1 MGVGGQFHAPATLS
15 PRKRPGT
22 HCIGGWVGPRA
33 VLDGCGKSRN
43 HRDSIPGPSSPQ
55 QGAIPTA
62 LSRPTPLHTHSIEI
76 HQILDYYSL
85 QGNSTLLKYIEFWTI
100 IPYKGTIKYTIVVKF
115 SKKFNI
121 VIDEF
126 WKKRYC

>member
-1 MGVGGQFHAPATLS
+1 
-15 PRKRPGT
+15 
-22 HCIGGWVGPRA
+22 
-33 VLDGCGKSRN
+33 
-43 HRDSIPGPSSPQ
+43 
-55 QGAIPTA
+55 
-62 LSRPTPLHTHSIEI
+62 
-76 HQILDYYSL
+76 LDYYSL